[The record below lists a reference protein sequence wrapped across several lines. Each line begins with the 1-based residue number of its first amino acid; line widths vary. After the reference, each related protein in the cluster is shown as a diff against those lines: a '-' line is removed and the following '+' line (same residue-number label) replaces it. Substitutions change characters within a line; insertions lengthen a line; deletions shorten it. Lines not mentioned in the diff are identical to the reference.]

1 MLNVGSIQGN
11 SPNFTIDLDTGSR
24 LRLSSDLRVN
34 QQQYIPLPS
43 GTTAQRPSDSYP
55 GSIRYNT
62 TISKLE
68 IWTGTT
74 WFSI

>member
-11 SPNFTIDLDTGSR
+11 SPNFTIDLDAGSR
-24 LRLSSDLRVN
+24 LRLASDLRVN

-68 IWTGTT
+68 IWTGTP